1 MRADSDP
8 LRTLNRAAIGW
19 PVGAKFQANMWMS
32 VSNRRVRNRWK
43 VARGETMDPVQYR
56 LDRDRVFAELLLT
69 VPDRREAEA
78 RLQTVKIRV
87 LGDRTLLDAVEAG
100 DAEKALRYLKSISGG
115 QNG

>member
-1 MRADSDP
+1 
-8 LRTLNRAAIGW
+8 
-19 PVGAKFQANMWMS
+19 
-32 VSNRRVRNRWK
+32 
-43 VARGETMDPVQYR
+43 MDPVQYR